1 MKKILS
7 FFIIVL
13 ISINIFPKNFTAK
26 AEEFN
31 EPISCK
37 SINLVNIETGM
48 PLYQKDP
55 DLKVEPASTTKI
67 MTYTIAVQNCKDLNG
82 TMVTVSQ
89 DITDKLSGTESSLA
103 NIKNGETLS
112 MYELLNCMMLPSGN
126 DAAMVIANYIGGS
139 GGIEAF
145 VQMMNDKANELGCE
159 NTHFANPSGL
169 HDPNHYTTANDMYK
183 IALNA
188 MNLPSFMEI
197 TSQTKH
203 TIPQTNVQKSRTL
216 LSTNKMMMQSEPKYY
231 CKYVKGLKT
240 GWHDQAGH
248 CIVTSA
254 SKDGC
259 NYICVAMGAP
269 TKDEKGKEL
278 DNGAMLDTK
287 KLYEWAFSNYSLRKI
302 SAQSQA
308 VKEVNLKLAWN
319 KDKIVLIPDKDL
331 TLLLP
336 KDAKNTDITYS
347 NVNVKNTLYA
357 PVKTGDIEGT
367 ADIVCQGK
375 TFGTINITPREDVKR
390 NIFIT
395 VVYVI
400 HYLLTSIWFWLAVI
414 FIFCLV
420 KVLKTKA
427 RNKQRMMRHFRRK
440 N

>member
-1 MKKILS
+1 MKKIFS
-7 FFIIVL
+7 FFIIFL
-13 ISINIFPKNFTAK
+13 ICISIFPKNFTAN
-26 AEEFN
+26 AEEFTGN
-31 EPISCK
+31 LNCK
-37 SINLVNIETGM
+37 SINLVNIDTGM
-48 PLYQKDP
+48 PVYQKDP

-82 TMVTVSQ
+82 TMVTVTQ
-89 DITDKLSGTESSLA
+89 DITDRLAGTESSLA

-139 GGIEAF
+139 GGIDAF
-145 VQMMNDKANELGCE
+145 VSMMNDKAAELGCE
-159 NTHFANPSGL
+159 NTHFVNPCGL
-169 HDPNHYTTANDMYK
+169 HDSNHYTTANDMYK

-203 TIPQTNVQKSRTL
+203 VIPQTNVQKTRTL
-216 LSTNKMMMQSEPKYY
+216 ISTNKMMMQSEPKYY

-269 TKDEKGKEL
+269 DKDEKGKEL
-278 DNGAMLDTK
+278 DNGAMLDSK
-287 KLYEWAFSNYSLRKI
+287 NLYEWVFSNFSLRKI

-308 VKEVNLKLAWN
+308 VKEVNLELAWN

-336 KDAKNTDITYS
+336 KNAKNTDITYE
-347 NVNVKNTLYA
+347 NIKAKDTLYA
-357 PVKTGDIEGT
+357 PVKTGDIKGT
-367 ADIVCQGK
+367 ADIVCEGK
-375 TFGTINITPREDVKR
+375 TLGTINLTPREDVNR

-395 VVYVI
+395 IIYII
-400 HYLLTSIWFWLAVI
+400 HYLLTSIWFWLVVI
-414 FIFCLV
+414 ILICLT

-427 RNKQRMMRHFRRK
+427 RNKRRMMRHFR